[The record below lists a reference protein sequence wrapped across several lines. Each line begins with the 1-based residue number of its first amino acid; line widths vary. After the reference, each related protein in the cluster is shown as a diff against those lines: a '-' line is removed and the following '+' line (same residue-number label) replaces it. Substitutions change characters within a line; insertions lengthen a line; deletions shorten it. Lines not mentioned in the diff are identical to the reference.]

1 MSGEYDYGDIFYPG
15 PNADGSAATFPVY
28 PDITLAFFI
37 VFFILLSI
45 ILINLLLALSVKVS
59 QSHEKVAF
67 LARMSLR
74 LKFLLDVEELVN
86 VNLNG
91 ASRILM
97 KTKILRILMKI
108 GIPVTEFLLP
118 TNVHEKVNI
127 EGFSGT
133 KKHRLLKWKHT
144 VVNDTELM
152 EQKMKDVEEEL
163 IAMSSKVSSIGKVSC
178 YYLIIFFKI
187 NFVLYS

>member
-1 MSGEYDYGDIFYPG
+1 MMSGEYDYGDIFYPG

-97 KTKILRILMKI
+97 KI